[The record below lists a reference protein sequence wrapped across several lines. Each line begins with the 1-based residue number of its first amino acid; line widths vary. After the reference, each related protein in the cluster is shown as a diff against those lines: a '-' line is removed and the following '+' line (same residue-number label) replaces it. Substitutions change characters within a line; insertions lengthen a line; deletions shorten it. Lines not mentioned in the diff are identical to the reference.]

1 MLTETQSINAAE
13 AALLAQFPVVVVPPR
28 SAMAPLEKNGQRMLL
43 ANDGMYIEVRRD
55 WLYAVRK
62 CGALAD
68 GLMTPYGTVQQTT
81 RLPGAIPRQLVE
93 QFIEAARQA
102 CPLELGAVITYDLAT
117 REWALRMS
125 RSLHASAAAL
135 SYEIPDLGTTERR
148 VVDIHSHGSG
158 HAFISS
164 IDKRDT
170 RGATAIVMVVGRL
183 DDDQAEVIAYLY
195 LQGIPFPII
204 WKPTD
209 DDREAV
215 LEDGDVPFAFNS
227 R

>member
-1 MLTETQSINAAE
+1 
-13 AALLAQFPVVVVPPR
+13 
-28 SAMAPLEKNGQRMLL
+28 
-43 ANDGMYIEVRRD
+43 
-55 WLYAVRK
+55 
-62 CGALAD
+62 
-68 GLMTPYGTVQQTT
+68 
-81 RLPGAIPRQLVE
+81 
-93 QFIEAARQA
+93 
-102 CPLELGAVITYDLAT
+102 
-117 REWALRMS
+117 MS

-135 SYEIPDLGTTERR
+135 SYEIPDLGATEQR

-158 HAFISS
+158 PAFISS

>member
-1 MLTETQSINAAE
+1 MTHGRSISPAE
-13 AALLAQFPVVVVPPR
+13 AALLSQLPVVAVPPR
-28 SAMAPLEKNGQRMLL
+28 NALAPMEKNGQRLLL
-43 ANDGMYIEVRRD
+43 ACDGPYIEIRRD

-62 CGALAD
+62 CGAFAD
-68 GLMTPYGTVQQTT
+68 GLMTPYGTAHETT
-81 RLPGAIPRQLVE
+81 KLPGAIPRQLVE

-102 CPLELGAVITYDLAT
+102 CPLELGAIITYDLAT
-117 REWALRMS
+117 REWRLRMS

-135 SYEIPDLGTTERR
+135 SYEIPDLGATERR

-158 HAFISS
+158 PAFISS

-170 RGATAIVMVVGRL
+170 RGTTAVVMVVGRL
-183 DDDQAEVIAYLY
+183 DADQAEVIAYLY
-195 LQGIPFPII
+195 LQGIPFPIF

-215 LEDGDVPFAFNS
+215 LENGDVPFAFNS